1 MNSSKPI
8 SLVIADDHQMTLD
21 GLDLLLNEP
30 EFSVLASVCDGKK
43 AIQAVQQL
51 HPDVLLL
58 DVSMAE
64 TDGFG
69 VLQELYRQGIVCKT
83 LLYTY
88 QMEDQR
94 LLEAMTWGV
103 RGVVLKSMS
112 PAMLLMAIRK
122 VYMGGQWLEM
132 ETISRMLERDVNQHR
147 VAALLSA
154 RELELVRVAAKGYRN
169 QAIAAQ
175 LHIQEGTVRI
185 HLHNIYQKLGLDGR
199 GALIAFAQKNGL
211 I

>member
-8 SLVIADDHQMTLD
+8 TLVIADDHQMTLD
-21 GLDLLLNEP
+21 GLDLLLNQP
-30 EFSVLASVCDGKK
+30 EFAVLAAVCNGRH
-43 AIQAVQQL
+43 AVQAVQQFN
-51 HPDVLLL
+51 PDVLLL
-58 DVSMAE
+58 DVSMPE

-69 VLQELYRQGIVCKT
+69 VLEELYGQGIVCKT
-83 LLYTY
+83 VLYTY
-88 QMEDQR
+88 EMEDQR
-94 LLEAMTWGV
+94 LLEAMAWGV

-112 PAMLLMAIRK
+112 PSMLLMAIRK

-132 ETISRMLERDVNQHR
+132 ETISRMLARDVNQR
-147 VAALLSA
+147 RMMGLLSA
-154 RELELVRVAAKGYRN
+154 RELELVKVAAKGYKN

-199 GALIAFAQKNGL
+199 GALMAFAQRNGL